1 MGQWREEAMGGPA
14 AGSMKGGPAAGAAA
28 RSGEMAPRHSRGG
41 GRRMGCGA
49 R

>member
-1 MGQWREEAMGGPA
+1 MGQWREKEMGGSTA
-14 AGSMKGGPAAGAAA
+14 RSMKGGPAASAAV

-41 GRRMGCGA
+41 ERRMGCGA